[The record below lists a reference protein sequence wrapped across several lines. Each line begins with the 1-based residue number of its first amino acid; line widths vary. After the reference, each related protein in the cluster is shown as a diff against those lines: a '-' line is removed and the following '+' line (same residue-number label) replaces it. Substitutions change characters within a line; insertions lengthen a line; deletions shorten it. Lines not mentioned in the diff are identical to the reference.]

1 MEPLPSQEALRS
13 ATGSKQA
20 RDKTLTYFAQYVLGD
35 WGSRQVTKISI
46 REVSLSISGAGKT
59 ALPTEPQP
67 LPNSQKR
74 GKHTR

>member
-13 ATGSKQA
+13 ATGSQA

-35 WGSRQVTKISI
+35 WGSKQVTKISI

-74 GKHTR
+74 RKHTR